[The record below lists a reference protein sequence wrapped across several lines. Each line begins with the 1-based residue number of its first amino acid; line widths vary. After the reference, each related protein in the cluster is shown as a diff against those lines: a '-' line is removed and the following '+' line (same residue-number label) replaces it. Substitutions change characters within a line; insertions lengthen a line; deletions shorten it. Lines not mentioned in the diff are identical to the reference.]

1 MNLQSIC
8 HPSDFSAASEIA
20 FAHALKLAVV
30 AKTKLSILHVTD
42 GQRVAWQDFPG
53 VRATLERWGLIPQGS
68 ERSAITELGV
78 KVQKVVL
85 SGDPVK
91 ACVGFPD
98 EHPADLIVLAVHQ
111 SNGRMQWLHK
121 RVGQPIAEGAGELTL
136 FIPHGVEGFVSLAT
150 GSVSL
155 RNILIPI
162 TSKPRPQP
170 ALEMVAS
177 LIRNLQ
183 LPPGTVTL
191 LHAGPASE
199 SPAVNIPNETGWAWT
214 RISTPGEPADV
225 ILKTAQAI
233 DADLIVMTTDGPDRF
248 LDGLRGTTSE
258 RVLRKTRCPVAN
270 LPIRSDVDDKDD
282 EEEE

>member
-1 MNLQSIC
+1 MALQSIC

-30 AKTKLSILHVTD
+30 AKTKLSILHVTND
-42 GQRVAWQDFPG
+42 QRVAWQDFPG
-53 VRATLERWGLIPQGS
+53 VRATLERWKLIPKDSQ
-68 ERSAITELGV
+68 RSAVTELGV
-78 KVQKVVL
+78 RIEKVML
-85 SGDPVK
+85 AGDPVK
-91 ACVGFPD
+91 RCVGFLD
-98 EHPADLIVLAVHQ
+98 KHPTDLIVLAVHQ
-111 SNGRMQWLHK
+111 SDGRMQWLQK
-121 RVGQPIAEGAGELTL
+121 RVGQPIAKGAGELTL
-136 FIPHGVEGFVSLAT
+136 FIPHGVKGFVSLAD

-155 RNILIPI
+155 RNILVPI

-170 ALEMVAS
+170 SVEITAN

-199 SPAVNIPNETGWAWT
+199 SPAVTIPNDTGWNWN
-214 RISTPGEPADV
+214 RISTPGEPTDV

-233 DADLIVMTTDGPDRF
+233 EADLMVMTTDGPDRF

-258 RVLRKTRCPVAN
+258 RVLRKTRCPIAN
-270 LPIRSDVDDKDD
+270 LPIGSDFVDQEDASH
-282 EEEE
+282 

>member
-42 GQRVAWQDFPG
+42 DKRVAWQDFPG
-53 VRATLERWGLIPQGS
+53 VRATLERWKLIPKDSQ
-68 ERSAITELGV
+68 RSAVAELGV
-78 KVQKVVL
+78 MIEKVVL
-85 SGDPVK
+85 SGNPVK
-91 ACVGFPD
+91 RCVGFLD
-98 EHPADLIVLAVHQ
+98 KHPTDLIVLAVHQ
-111 SNGRMQWLHK
+111 SDGRMQWLQK
-121 RVGQPIAEGAGELTL
+121 RVGQPIAKGAGELTL
-136 FIPHGVEGFVSLAT
+136 FIPHGVKGFVSLAD

-155 RNILIPI
+155 RSILVPI

-170 ALEMVAS
+170 SVEITAS

-199 SPAVNIPNETGWAWT
+199 SPAVTIPTDTGWNWN
-214 RISTPGEPADV
+214 RISTPGEPTDV
-225 ILKTAQAI
+225 ILKTAQAVA
-233 DADLIVMTTDGPDRF
+233 ADLIVMTTDGPDRF

-258 RVLRKTRCPVAN
+258 RVLRKTRCPIAN
-270 LPIRSDVDDKDD
+270 LPIESGFSDEDDASD
-282 EEEE
+282 

>member
-1 MNLQSIC
+1 MALQSIC

-30 AKTKLSILHVTD
+30 AKTKLSILHVTND
-42 GQRVAWQDFPG
+42 QRVAWQDFPG
-53 VRATLERWGLIPQGS
+53 VRATLERWKLIPKDSQ
-68 ERSAITELGV
+68 RSAVTELGV
-78 KVQKVVL
+78 RIEKVML
-85 SGDPVK
+85 AGDPVK
-91 ACVGFPD
+91 RCVGFLD
-98 EHPADLIVLAVHQ
+98 KHPTDLIVLAVHQ
-111 SNGRMQWLHK
+111 SDGRMQWLQK
-121 RVGQPIAEGAGELTL
+121 RVGQPIAKGAGELTL
-136 FIPHGVEGFVSLAT
+136 FIPHGVKGFVSLAD

-155 RNILIPI
+155 RNILVPI

-170 ALEMVAS
+170 SVEITAS

-199 SPAVNIPNETGWAWT
+199 SPAVTIPNDTGWNWN
-214 RISTPGEPADV
+214 RIATPGEPTDV

-233 DADLIVMTTDGPDRF
+233 EADLMVMTTDGPDRF

-258 RVLRKTRCPVAN
+258 RVLRKTRCPIAN
-270 LPIRSDVDDKDD
+270 LPIESDRADEDDASD
-282 EEEE
+282 

>member
-1 MNLQSIC
+1 MALQSIC

-42 GQRVAWQDFPG
+42 DKRVAWQDFPG
-53 VRATLERWGLIPQGS
+53 VRATLERWKLIPKDSQ
-68 ERSAITELGV
+68 RSAVTELGV
-78 KVQKVVL
+78 RIEKVML
-85 SGDPVK
+85 AGDPVK
-91 ACVGFPD
+91 RCVGFLD
-98 EHPADLIVLAVHQ
+98 KHPTDLIVLAVHQ
-111 SNGRMQWLHK
+111 SDGRMQWLQK
-121 RVGQPIAEGAGELTL
+121 RVGQPIAKGAGELTL
-136 FIPHGVEGFVSLAT
+136 FIPHGVKGFVSLAD

-155 RNILIPI
+155 RNILVPI

-170 ALEMVAS
+170 SVEITAN

-199 SPAVNIPNETGWAWT
+199 SPAVTIPNDTGWNWN
-214 RISTPGEPADV
+214 RISTPGEPTDV

-233 DADLIVMTTDGPDRF
+233 EADLMVMTTDGPDRF

-258 RVLRKTRCPVAN
+258 RVLRKTRCPIAN
-270 LPIRSDVDDKDD
+270 LPIGSDFVDQEDASH
-282 EEEE
+282 